1 MRETYNFRP
10 VDNTL
15 ATAGLPTEAQLRSVA
30 EHGFEVVINLAID
43 NTEAALVEALGLNYI
58 HIPVNFAAPTEPD
71 LLKFFDAMDTHAA
84 SKRFVH
90 CAANKRV
97 SVFIALYRVI
107 RLNWDRD
114 PAFDLVRDLWQPD
127 PIWQSFIEQMLAK
140 HAGK

>member
-84 SKRFVH
+84 SKR
-90 CAANKRV
+90 V